1 MSNSRVAL
9 IRRLVSRSTN
19 NFSVIGLVW
28 GFLQAST
35 IIGSGAFGYLLG
47 HNNVDLASSF
57 GIIQSP
63 VDQFLVFL
71 IFIFSL
77 LSGYALRDP
86 EKSIKALL
94 ISQLTAVF
102 PIISLLY
109 LSSSI
114 FPSVAASVYAAGLV
128 ILSFILGMIGCLVGA
143 ISGEF
148 LFSLRRTYRFSL
160 NNYTLV
166 LVAILLLVM
175 ALGSVVFVGDLN
187 R

>member
-1 MSNSRVAL
+1 
-9 IRRLVSRSTN
+9 
-19 NFSVIGLVW
+19 
-28 GFLQAST
+28 
-35 IIGSGAFGYLLG
+35 
-47 HNNVDLASSF
+47 
-57 GIIQSP
+57 
-63 VDQFLVFL
+63 
-71 IFIFSL
+71 
-77 LSGYALRDP
+77 
-86 EKSIKALL
+86 
-94 ISQLTAVF
+94 
-102 PIISLLY
+102 LY